1 MKYLDSKR
9 IRGSSANPATPL
21 HDIDFTEY
29 ANQSAGEAAWISSST
44 SGSNGYMIY
53 DHTNK
58 NLDCRNQGSSA
69 GAKICYYDLGAS
81 VNATDWR
88 IRFRY
93 SSSSFS
99 AESTGGKSYYT
110 GFSISNAYDTADT
123 GSPDW
128 FGLKF
133 IADAGSAQSQFYGT
147 DGGSQSG
154 TTMSFSPTS
163 NSGVNDVFVEWHF
176 VSGTCTCKFFT
187 DSDYDTQISGS
198 ATVTKSTSVAGLRY
212 FMVYLR
218 QDNGGNGDNE
228 FVVDDFEFINGTEST
243 DEKATLVTAAAVT
256 THYLGHNEDNMAQ
269 NGVMGVA
276 VNSGSS
282 LIGKEITKVSFWA
295 RYINGAT
302 NGTLYCRAWDSSG
315 NVPSTVAKN
324 FGSIDGSTL
333 TSSMAKYTF
342 TIDSGTYTIAQNS
355 HIGLEYSGSANNVE
369 ILGQNSGGAYG
380 TWFEYDGS
388 YSGSNGTKTPNIE
401 VTESATSNLPENTLF
416 EETDTRS
423 VYFLQSGEWVAAAY
437 VGAYQAITCGG
448 AGSNEVPFNT
458 TIISSGAAGG
468 AWTTAANMP
477 DAIWN
482 FGSGMGDAGRS
493 TFMVFGGHNAT
504 GGDGGELDDSYKF
517 NGTTWSSNIDMPH
530 NHNGCANGGG
540 SSAGALAAGG
550 RSGGMINGVS
560 IYNGSSWSDNGDMN
574 TMVMNIGG
582 DGDNSDFLRVGGRG
596 SGNGQNPTSDQS
608 SVESYD
614 GSSWSSESAIGT
626 AIAYH
631 AYFGNSSDGISLG
644 GAYNYTKTDDVSTY
658 NGSSWSTSASDLPIA
673 TSLLSG
679 ASNNTSASTNCI
691 TWGGFVAS
699 GTSPTTKSY
708 LYNGTSWTEKN
719 NLTYGGQGMAAGVKG
734 L

>member
-1 MKYLDSKR
+1 MAIKYLDAKR

-93 SSSSFS
+93 NSSSFS

-243 DEKATLVTAAAVT
+243 DEKATLIDSSTYGTASWTGTGSAGSGTSSHDNYVRLPTNPVQAVT
-256 THYLGHNEDNMAQ
+256 TSGSGTAFTIAFW
-269 NGVMGVA
+269 VKS
-276 VNSGSS
+276 NSGFGGGADAFMGTYDGESS
-282 LIGKEITKVSFWA
+282 SGDHFQLYAHSSGLKLSDGSLHANWSSISIASISNNSWHHIALTRPASSSTVSAYFDGVLMSAADGDYAGNLTSNTSNSTWLKIGGRGDNGDNYPTMSMQDLGFWTRELVA
-295 RYINGAT
+295 ADIAVLAT
-302 NGTLYCRAWDSSG
+302 GKPIDKATLATAYTTNLTGYYKFDGDYTDSSSNTNTG
-315 NVPSTVAKN
+315 IA
-324 FGSIDGSTL
+324 GSDVSLAT
-333 TSSMAKYTF
+333 
-342 TIDSGTYTIAQNS
+342 
-355 HIGLEYSGSANNVE
+355 
-369 ILGQNSGGAYG
+369 SGGKFDTY
-380 TWFEYDGS
+380 
-388 YSGSNGTKTPNIE
+388 
-401 VTESATSNLPENTLF
+401 VTTNLPENTIF
-416 EETDTRS
+416 EETDTYS
-423 VYFLQSGEWVAAAY
+423 THWLQTLDDKLGWYWVYQTDFSA
-437 VGAYQAITCGG
+437 
-448 AGSNEVPFNT
+448 
-458 TIISSGAAGG
+458 
-468 AWTTAANMP
+468 
-477 DAIWN
+477 
-482 FGSGMGDAGRS
+482 
-493 TFMVFGGHNAT
+493 
-504 GGDGGELDDSYKF
+504 DGGYTQVGSQVVHDF
-517 NGTTWSSNIDMPH
+517 TTNNRVVYTSSRTDRIWKLLPVPIQGGEDWS
-530 NHNGCANGGG
+530 
-540 SSAGALAAGG
+540 
-550 RSGGMINGVS
+550 
-560 IYNGSSWSDNGDMN
+560 
-574 TMVMNIGG
+574 
-582 DGDNSDFLRVGGRG
+582 LRVKW
-596 SGNGQNPTSDQS
+596 TH
-608 SVESYD
+608 
-614 GSSWSSESAIGT
+614 T
-626 AIAYH
+626 
-631 AYFGNSSDGISLG
+631 
-644 GAYNYTKTDDVSTY
+644 
-658 NGSSWSTSASDLPIA
+658 STSASGGQYALIY
-673 TSLLSG
+673 LS
-679 ASNNTSASTNCI
+679 NSASDPESSGVKSLGVHFAPYADSIRVRTNDES
-691 TWGGFVAS
+691 TKTYGTGAGGSYEGADNWIHLYRQNDTLYIQLYTESTFTTTRGSLVSIAIPNNIKDIKLTHLSFGADSEDS
-699 GTSPTTKSY
+699 GTFTGYMDDLVICNSPH
-708 LYNGTSWTEKN
+708 
-719 NLTYGGQGMAAGVKG
+719 GVVG
-734 L
+734 

>member
-1 MKYLDSKR
+1 MALKYLDSKR

-93 SSSSFS
+93 NSSSFS

-243 DEKATLVTAAAVT
+243 DEKATLVTAAVVT

-401 VTESATSNLPENTLF
+401 VTESATSDLPENTLF
-416 EETDTRS
+416 EETDT
-423 VYFLQSGEWVAAAY
+423 YKTYWLQSNAWTINDPTRGVACMGDNNGNSEVYDFVTIATLGNATDFGNCTSPPRFDPAACADATRGVCFGGGISASQNIIEYITVATEGNATDFGDMTAATRHNTGMADATYGLSTGGYTSSVVNSIDYVTIQTLGNAADFGNLSDNTRSHGSCADATRGLVMSGYRSALTLSITYLTIASTGNSTTFGDVTVARQSAAGCADATRGICGGGVNGSQMNIIDYVTIQSTGNATDFGDLTVNKSECAAY
-437 VGAYQAITCGG
+437 ANALRGC
-448 AGSNEVPFNT
+448 F
-458 TIISSGAAGG
+458 AGG
-468 AWTTAANMP
+468 NTGSITDVIEYVTIQTLGNAA
-477 DAIWN
+477 D
-482 FGSGMGDAGRS
+482 FGDS
-493 TFMVFGGHNAT
+493 TEARR
-504 GGDGGELDDSYKF
+504 
-517 NGTTWSSNIDMPH
+517 
-530 NHNGCANGGG
+530 GCEG
-540 SSAGALAAGG
+540 LAA
-550 RSGGMINGVS
+550 
-560 IYNGSSWSDNGDMN
+560 
-574 TMVMNIGG
+574 
-582 DGDNSDFLRVGGRG
+582 
-596 SGNGQNPTSDQS
+596 
-608 SVESYD
+608 
-614 GSSWSSESAIGT
+614 
-626 AIAYH
+626 
-631 AYFGNSSDGISLG
+631 
-644 GAYNYTKTDDVSTY
+644 
-658 NGSSWSTSASDLPIA
+658 
-673 TSLLSG
+673 
-679 ASNNTSASTNCI
+679 
-691 TWGGFVAS
+691 
-699 GTSPTTKSY
+699 
-708 LYNGTSWTEKN
+708 
-719 NLTYGGQGMAAGVKG
+719 
-734 L
+734 